1 MWEIKGLEETD
12 LPRIADLE
20 LAIFPDAWSLPALR
34 ESRHQKSRTWL
45 GGIWLDGLLI
55 GYVIFYYVLDEGEI
69 ARIAVDPA
77 HRRKGAAARL
87 LHAVEDFCEEKG
99 IDRLMLEVRKSNVP
113 AISFYREYGFA
124 EDGIRKNYYKNP
136 VEDAVLMSRKAGI

>member
-20 LAIFPDAWSLPALR
+20 LAIFPDAWSLPALQ
-34 ESRHQKSRTWL
+34 ESLRQKSRTWFR
-45 GGIWLDGLLI
+45 GIWLEGLLI

-77 HRRKGAAARL
+77 YRRKGAAARL

-136 VEDAVLMSRKAGI
+136 VEDAVLMSRKAGR

>member
-1 MWEIKGLEETD
+1 MWEVKGLEETD

-20 LAIFPDAWSLPALR
+20 LAIFPDAWSLPALQ
-34 ESRHQKSRTWL
+34 ESLRQKSRTWF
-45 GGIWLDGLLI
+45 GGIWLEGVLI

-77 HRRKGAAARL
+77 YRRKGAAARL
-87 LHAVEDFCEEKG
+87 LHAAEDFCEEKG

-136 VEDAVLMSRKAGI
+136 LEDAVLMSRKAGR

>member
-1 MWEIKGLEETD
+1 M
-12 LPRIADLE
+12 
-20 LAIFPDAWSLPALR
+20 
-34 ESRHQKSRTWL
+34 
-45 GGIWLDGLLI
+45 LI

-69 ARIAVDPA
+69 ARVAVDPA
-77 HRRKGAAARL
+77 YRRKGAAARL

-136 VEDAVLMSRKAGI
+136 VEDAVLMSRKAGR

>member
-1 MWEIKGLEETD
+1 MWEVKGLEETD

-20 LAIFPDAWSLPALR
+20 LAIFPDAWSLPALQ
-34 ESRHQKSRTWL
+34 ESLRQKSRTWF
-45 GGIWLDGLLI
+45 GGIWLEGLLI

-136 VEDAVLMSRKAGI
+136 VEDAVLMSRKAGR

>member
-20 LAIFPDAWSLPALR
+20 LAIFPDAWSLPSLR
-34 ESRHQKSRTWL
+34 ESLHQKSRTWL

-136 VEDAVLMSRKAGI
+136 VEDAVLMSRKAGR

>member
-1 MWEIKGLEETD
+1 MWEIKGLEDSD

-34 ESRHQKSRTWL
+34 ESLHQKSRTWL
-45 GGIWLDGLLI
+45 GGGWLDGLLI

-77 HRRKGAAARL
+77 YRRKGAAARL

-124 EDGIRKNYYKNP
+124 EDGIRKNYYKDP
-136 VEDAVLMSRKAGI
+136 VEDAVLMSRKAGR

>member
-20 LAIFPDAWSLPALR
+20 LAIFPDAWSLPALQ
-34 ESRHQKSRTWL
+34 ESLRQKSRTWF
-45 GGIWLDGLLI
+45 GGIWLEGLLI

-77 HRRKGAAARL
+77 YRRKGAAARL

-124 EDGIRKNYYKNP
+124 EDGIRKDFYKDP
-136 VEDAVLMSRKAGI
+136 VEDAVLMSRKAGR